1 MSQKVTEV
9 GAKPDHLHAREGVNV
24 TSGEPVQVAGTLA
37 GLGKRFWN
45 PTIFTVYRRAGGP
58 QGS

>member
-1 MSQKVTEV
+1 M

-45 PTIFTVYRRAGGP
+45 PTIFTAYRRAGGP